1 MKILLIKSKAYI
13 PTDKLMK
20 FHDNFVKQVASGV
33 VVIPE
38 YFDAEVLDIPSGI
51 DVIVESYPEVRPELI
66 SKKFNIPKLS
76 HCEED

>member
-20 FHDNFVKQVASGV
+20 FHDNFVKQVESGV

-38 YFDAEVLDIPSGI
+38 YFDAEVVSDQDGI
-51 DVIVESYPEVRPELI
+51 EVIVESGSVAESGFMNKV
-66 SKKFNIPKLS
+66 FNV
-76 HCEED
+76 

>member
-20 FHDNFVKQVASGV
+20 FHDNFAKQVESGV

-38 YFDAEVLDIPSGI
+38 YFDAEVVNDQDGI
-51 DVIVESYPEVRPELI
+51 EVIVESGSVAESGFMNKV
-66 SKKFNIPKLS
+66 FNA
-76 HCEED
+76 

>member
-20 FHDNFVKQVASGV
+20 FHDNFVKQVESGV

-38 YFDAEVLDIPSGI
+38 YFEAEILDIPSGI
-51 DVIVESYPEVRPELI
+51 DVIVESYPEVRSEFI